1 MFGPHRSARTVLAW
15 RRGTALFIATIAS
28 HTLPGRPLCSPR
40 RLQWQTKRSAASYG
54 RTPHEIKAL
63 PHEPILNDVCFSEQ
77 AAPGMFTAV
86 GFC

>member
-15 RRGTALFIATIAS
+15 RRGTAPFYCNNCKSHAARAPALQPAS
-28 HTLPGRPLCSPR
+28 PAMADKALCCLLRPH
-40 RLQWQTKRSAASYG
+40 
-54 RTPHEIKAL
+54 PHEIKAL